1 LALASEGEEN
11 QGIVCG
17 KIDETIAGELF
28 QHALTSSVVALL
40 NAKGEG
46 AKDSLGGLQ
55 GLAVDGEDL
64 AEFDEV
70 VRLGAAKGAETELG
84 ADLADTKSGA
94 CGSLGFA
101 TGAGAKAGRR
111 HERALF
117 EAFLGQNASGILL
130 EDLGFFGDSG
140 RNSRGARLGQEGDW
154 RAKMRRETTARRL
167 TRFIIQTQNELLSRV

>member
-1 LALASEGEEN
+1 MTLALASEGEEN
-11 QGIVCG
+11 QGIVSG

-55 GLAVDGEDL
+55 GLAIDGEDL
-64 AEFDEV
+64 AEFDEA

-101 TGAGAKAGRR
+101 TGAGRKRVGGMS
-111 HERALF
+111 ERCSRLSWVRMRA
-117 EAFLGQNASGILL
+117 AFCSRTSASSAIRGGI
-130 EDLGFFGDSG
+130 
-140 RNSRGARLGQEGDW
+140 RGGLVW
-154 RAKMRRETTARRL
+154 ARRA
-167 TRFIIQTQNELLSRV
+167 IGGPK